1 MTQMSFGAI
10 LPLETNIIIATN
22 LNLNVTII

>member
-1 MTQMSFGAI
+1 MTQMSLGGI

-22 LNLNVTII
+22 LDLNVTIV